1 MNKIYKLIW
10 NAREHAYVVTSEL
23 ARKSGKVVGVK
34 VLTLLGALALSA
46 NVASAAE
53 DLVISDKDKANGKD
67 IVFIGNI
74 DSDND
79 IDSPA
84 LPFEVFN
91 LKDGQNIR
99 VELERKGDLGSVWGL
114 NNGTGETTVN
124 IKGDVISSGNLFF
137 PSSVDPAE
145 STDENFLF
153 DDAVSMTNSEQATNL
168 TVNQEESSI
177 IKAKNTGIM
186 ASNNG
191 TGSTK
196 INIAGTIAA
205 TTAVYADSGE
215 KTQDVTITQSAPSK
229 IEGSVNG
236 IVVNNQGK
244 GATNID
250 IAGNVSST
258 GNATIPEDPENPD
271 SERYNSGSGIIAIN
285 NINATDLNITQSSA
299 TSLIQGG
306 ATGITASNS
315 GVGSTTITTAGK
327 VIADGIAENGI
338 GIAASN
344 TQTAKAIHINQ
355 TSGNIKGKEKGISA
369 SNFGQGNTEITT
381 AGNVTGNKD
390 AGIDVTNMNFDYPDT
405 ETRAET
411 KSKTDIIINQTAGSI
426 IGGTDGITA
435 VNETG
440 GKVSVTTAG
449 KVEGKTG
456 AGIQVVS
463 GTAPVSDIDESG
475 EDTSSAFALNK
486 KVATK
491 AGDENG
497 QAYLGGI
504 NIVQQ
509 SGEIKGVA
517 SGIDANNYES
527 GAVNIQVSGNVS
539 ATGTQF
545 QEADKPETEYGTGI
559 GINALNDGENTTDLN
574 ISQLAESSKIL
585 GTAGGISANNFG
597 KGSTTITTIGTVIA
611 TGPGEYGSGISAF
624 NGETANA
631 ITITQSTGEIKG
643 DQSGILATNTG
654 KGSTVITTAANVTGT
669 KGAGIQA
676 NNINWSDTGAKT
688 DIKVDQTAGNI
699 TGGTDGIIAVNAT
712 GGNIT
717 VGVAGKVTGGSGA
730 GIATNIPNGIVSYT
744 TEKTAGISNITL
756 NRGADVSAVS
766 GVAIIDGDND
776 ANVILNGG
784 SKVAGQINLGKG
796 NDTLTINNGSDISG
810 VTVLD
815 GGNDNDTGPDSSTD
829 KLYLNTS
836 MRGSSETSRNG
847 EVGIINWED
856 INLGESAKL
865 TLTGNL
871 NTQNLNIGSGSEL
884 KLDNVSNSAT
894 EDSAHEVAVKGNVK
908 NSGSINMVNGNGGD
922 RLTIQGN
929 YHGNKGSKL
938 LMEVTPKQNQA
949 DKLHI
954 TGDATGRTAIDFTDV
969 SGLGANTAGTKGVE
983 IVSAD
988 GKADGEVFTLL
999 RDHVDAGAYE
1009 YRLKKSEDNK
1019 WNLLSEKIPDTG
1031 NKTKP
1036 KTAYRREVPLLSA
1049 VGAQLRQADSL
1060 MLADMHKRI
1069 GATPAPDERK
1079 AWGRVIANRSDI
1091 RQSGVADVRSKG
1103 NYAGLQ
1109 LGSDV
1114 WTSNGLRVGG
1124 YLGYLHGNLDVDGFA
1139 SGVDGKVG
1147 KNSTKSYFLGAY
1159 GNYTRDSGTY
1169 LDVVLQGAR
1178 HNADIKPD
1186 NASNSKQKGH
1196 GITASVEVGQPFA
1209 LGSRSW
1215 KFEPQAQIMHQWL
1228 DLNDIDISGNTK
1240 VRQDHDNAWLFRL
1253 GGRLEGNYPVNK
1265 GVLRPYARLNFFY
1278 SPNGADT
1285 SSFATKAAS
1294 TTLRTGAS
1302 HANTEMAIG
1311 GSYEITDKVKAYGE
1325 IGHTWSN
1332 GNDAH
1337 VKSPVNGSV
1346 GLRVNW

>member
-1 MNKIYKLIW
+1 K
-10 NAREHAYVVTSEL
+10 
-23 ARKSGKVVGVK
+23 
-34 VLTLLGALALSA
+34 
-46 NVASAAE
+46 
-53 DLVISDKDKANGKD
+53 
-67 IVFIGNI
+67 
-74 DSDND
+74 
-79 IDSPA
+79 
-84 LPFEVFN
+84 
-91 LKDGQNIR
+91 
-99 VELERKGDLGSVWGL
+99 
-114 NNGTGETTVN
+114 
-124 IKGDVISSGNLFF
+124 
-137 PSSVDPAE
+137 
-145 STDENFLF
+145 
-153 DDAVSMTNSEQATNL
+153 
-168 TVNQEESSI
+168 
-177 IKAKNTGIM
+177 
-186 ASNNG
+186 
-191 TGSTK
+191 
-196 INIAGTIAA
+196 
-205 TTAVYADSGE
+205 
-215 KTQDVTITQSAPSK
+215 
-229 IEGSVNG
+229 
-236 IVVNNQGK
+236 
-244 GATNID
+244 
-250 IAGNVSST
+250 
-258 GNATIPEDPENPD
+258 
-271 SERYNSGSGIIAIN
+271 
-285 NINATDLNITQSSA
+285 
-299 TSLIQGG
+299 
-306 ATGITASNS
+306 
-315 GVGSTTITTAGK
+315 
-327 VIADGIAENGI
+327 
-338 GIAASN
+338 
-344 TQTAKAIHINQ
+344 
-355 TSGNIKGKEKGISA
+355 
-369 SNFGQGNTEITT
+369 TEIKVDQT
-381 AGNVTGNKD
+381 AGN
-390 AGIDVTNMNFDYPDT
+390 
-405 ETRAET
+405 
-411 KSKTDIIINQTAGSI
+411 I
-426 IGGTDGITA
+426 IGGTDGISLF
-435 VNETG
+435 NETG

-463 GTAPVSDIDESG
+463 GTAPVSDIDENG
-475 EDTSSAFALNK
+475 EDISSAFAVNK
-486 KVATK
+486 KAATK

-497 QAYLGGI
+497 QVSLGGI
-504 NIVQQ
+504 NVVQS
-509 SGEIKGVA
+509 SGEINGFA
-517 SGIDANNYES
+517 SGIDASNHES
-527 GAVNIQVSGNVS
+527 GATNIQVSGNVS

-545 QEADKPETEYGTGI
+545 QEAEEPEADKPETDKPKIEYGTGI
-559 GINALNDGENTTDLN
+559 GIIAVNDGKDTTDIN
-574 ISQLAESSKIL
+574 ISQLTESSKIE
-585 GTAGGISANNFG
+585 GTAGGISARNSG
-597 KGSTTITTIGTVIA
+597 SGSTTITTAGTVTA
-611 TGPGEYGSGISAF
+611 KGPGEYGSGISAF

-631 ITITQSTGEIKG
+631 ITITQSTGEING
-643 DQSGILATNTG
+643 DQSGILATNMG

-676 NNINWSDTGAKT
+676 NNISWNDTGAKT
-688 DIKVDQTAGNI
+688 EIKVDQTAGNI
-699 TGGTDGIIAVNAT
+699 IGGTDGISLFNETGGKVSVTTAGKVEGKTGAGIQVVSGTAPVSDIDENGEDISSAFAVNKKAATKAGDENGQVPLGGINVVQSSGEINGFASGIDASNHESGATNIQVSGNVSATGTEFKEAEKPETEQPETEQPETEKPEADKAKTEYGTGIGIIALNDGKNTTDLNISQLTESSKIEGTAGGISASNSGTGSTTITTAGTVIAKGPGELGSGISAINGETANGITITQSTGKIEGDQSGILAINEGKGSTVITTAANVTGTKGAGIQVNNKSKGTKTEIKVDQTAGNIIGGTDGISLFNET

-730 GIATNIPNGIVSYT
+730 GIATNITNSIVSST

-756 NRGADVSAVS
+756 NHGADVSAVS
-766 GVAIIDGDND
+766 GVAIIDGDNN

-815 GGNDNDTGPDSSTD
+815 GGNDNDTEPDSSTD

-836 MRGSSETSRNG
+836 LRGSSEISRNG
-847 EVGIINWED
+847 GIGIINWED
-856 INLGESAKL
+856 INLGESATL

-894 EDSAHEVAVKGNVK
+894 EDSLHEVAVKGNVK
-908 NSGSINMVNGNGGD
+908 NSGSINMVNGNVGD

-929 YHGNKGSKL
+929 YHGEKGSKL
-938 LMEVTPKQNQA
+938 LMEVTPEQNKA

-954 TGDATGRTAIDFTDV
+954 TGDATGTTAIDLTEV
-969 SGLGANTAGTKGVE
+969 SGLGENTAGTNGVE

-988 GKADGEVFTLL
+988 GKTDGEVFTLL

-1019 WNLLSEKIPDTG
+1019 WNLLSEKIQDTG
-1031 NKTKP
+1031 NQIKP
-1036 KTAYRREVPLLSA
+1036 KTTYRKEVPLLSA

-1091 RQSGVADVRSKG
+1091 RQNGVANVRSKG

-1114 WTSNGLRVGG
+1114 WTNNGLRVGG

-1139 SGVDGKVG
+1139 SGVVGKVG

-1159 GNYTRDSGTY
+1159 GNYTLDSGTY

-1209 LGSRSW
+1209 LGSSSW

-1228 DLNDIDISGNTK
+1228 DLNDINISGNTK
-1240 VRQDHDNAWLFRL
+1240 VKQDHDNAWLFRL

-1337 VKSPVNGSV
+1337 EKSPVNGSV

>member
-74 DSDND
+74 DSDNG
-79 IDSPA
+79 IGSPA

-99 VELERKGDLGSVWGL
+99 VELERKGDLGSIWGL

-137 PSSVDPAE
+137 PSSEDPAE

-285 NINATDLNITQSSA
+285 NKNATDLNITQSSVA
-299 TSLIQGG
+299 SLIQGG

-315 GVGSTTITTAGK
+315 GVGSTTITTAGT

-559 GINALNDGENTTDLN
+559 GINVLNDGENTTDLN

-597 KGSTTITTIGTVIA
+597 IGSTSITTVGTVIA

-631 ITITQSTGEIKG
+631 ITITQTRGEIKG
-643 DQSGILATNTG
+643 DQNGILATNTG

-699 TGGTDGIIAVNAT
+699 TGGTDGITAVNAT

-784 SKVAGQINLGKG
+784 AKVAGQINLGKG

-836 MRGSSETSRNG
+836 LRGSSESSRNG

-894 EDSAHEVAVKGNVK
+894 EDSPHEVAVKGNVK

-1036 KTAYRREVPLLSA
+1036 KTAYRKEVPLLSA

-1114 WTSNGLRVGG
+1114 WTNNGLRVGG

-1209 LGSRSW
+1209 LGSSSW

-1228 DLNDIDISGNTK
+1228 DLNDINVSGNTK
-1240 VRQDHDNAWLFRL
+1240 VKQDHDNAWLFRL

>member
-53 DLVISDKDKANGKD
+53 DLVISDKDKTNGKD

-74 DSDND
+74 DSDNG
-79 IDSPA
+79 IGSPA

-99 VELERKGDLGSVWGL
+99 VELERKGDLGSIWGL

-137 PSSVDPAE
+137 PSSEDPAE

-168 TVNQEESSI
+168 TINQEESSI

-299 TSLIQGG
+299 ASLIQGG

-315 GVGSTTITTAGK
+315 GVGSTTITTAGT

-435 VNETG
+435 VNETS

-836 MRGSSETSRNG
+836 LRGSSETSRNG

-894 EDSAHEVAVKGNVK
+894 EDSPHEVAVKGNVK

-1036 KTAYRREVPLLSA
+1036 KTAYRKEVPLLSA

-1069 GATPAPDERK
+1069 GATPAPHERK

-1186 NASNSKQKGH
+1186 NASDSKQKGH

-1209 LGSRSW
+1209 LGSSSW

-1228 DLNDIDISGNTK
+1228 DLNDINISGNTK

>member
-299 TSLIQGG
+299 ASLIQGG

-390 AGIDVTNMNFDYPDT
+390 AGIDVTNMHFDYPDT

-597 KGSTTITTIGTVIA
+597 IGSTSITTVGTVIA

-631 ITITQSTGEIKG
+631 ITITQTRGEIKG
-643 DQSGILATNTG
+643 DQNGILATNTG

-699 TGGTDGIIAVNAT
+699 TGGTDGISLVNAT

-717 VGVAGKVTGGSGA
+717 VSVAGKVTGGSGA

-836 MRGSSETSRNG
+836 LRGSSETSRNG

-894 EDSAHEVAVKGNVK
+894 EDSPHEVAVKGNVK

-1036 KTAYRREVPLLSA
+1036 KTAYRKEVPLLSA

-1209 LGSRSW
+1209 LGSSSW

-1228 DLNDIDISGNTK
+1228 DLNDINISGNTK

>member
-53 DLVISDKDKANGKD
+53 DLVISDKDKVNGED
-67 IVFIGNI
+67 TAFIGNI
-74 DSDND
+74 STGSAN
-79 IDSPA
+79 P
-84 LPFEVFN
+84 PFEFHG
-91 LKDGQNIR
+91 LADGQNIK
-99 VELERKGDLGSVWGL
+99 VELERKSKTGSVWGL
-114 NNGTGETTVN
+114 NDGTGEITVN
-124 IKGDVISSGNLFF
+124 IKGDVISSGNTVSL
-137 PSSVDPAE
+137 PPEADNSV
-145 STDENFLF
+145 TDGKRPFDNAISINNFER
-153 DDAVSMTNSEQATNL
+153 SKNL
-168 TVNQEESSI
+168 TVNQGEDSSI
-177 IKAKNTGIM
+177 KGKNTGIVT
-186 ASNNG
+186 SNSG
-191 TGSTK
+191 TGSTN
-196 INIAGTIAA
+196 IN
-205 TTAVYADSGE
+205 V
-215 KTQDVTITQSAPSK
+215 
-229 IEGSVNG
+229 
-236 IVVNNQGK
+236 
-244 GATNID
+244 
-250 IAGNVSST
+250 AGNVSST
-258 GNATIPEDPENPD
+258 GNITLPLEPDNPD

-285 NINATDLNITQSSA
+285 NKNATDLNITQSSA
-299 TSLIQGG
+299 ASLIQGG

-315 GVGSTTITTAGK
+315 GVGSTTITTAGT

-597 KGSTTITTIGTVIA
+597 IGSTSITTVGTVIA

-631 ITITQSTGEIKG
+631 ITITQTRGEIKG
-643 DQSGILATNTG
+643 DQNGILATNTG

-699 TGGTDGIIAVNAT
+699 TGGTDGITAVNAT

-784 SKVAGQINLGKG
+784 AKVAGQINLGKG

-836 MRGSSETSRNG
+836 LRGSSETSRNG

-856 INLGESAKL
+856 INLGESATL

-884 KLDNVSNSAT
+884 KLDNVSKTAS
-894 EDSAHEVAVKGNVK
+894 DDYLQEVTVKGNVK
-908 NSGSINMVNGNGGD
+908 NSGSINMVNGNVGD

-929 YHGNKGSKL
+929 YHGEKGSKL
-938 LMEVTPKQNQA
+938 LMEVTPEQNQA

-954 TGDATGRTAIDFTDV
+954 TGDATGTTAIDLTEV
-969 SGLGANTAGTKGVE
+969 SGLGNNTAGTNGVE

-988 GKADGEVFTLL
+988 GKTDGEVFTLL

-1031 NKTKP
+1031 NKIKP
-1036 KTAYRREVPLLSA
+1036 KTAYRKEVPLLSA

-1091 RQSGVADVRSKG
+1091 RQSGVAHVRSKG

-1114 WTSNGLRVGG
+1114 WTNNGLRVGG

-1186 NASNSKQKGH
+1186 NASDSKQKGH

-1209 LGSRSW
+1209 LGSSSW

-1228 DLNDIDISGNTK
+1228 DLNDINISGNTK
-1240 VRQDHDNAWLFRL
+1240 VKQDHDNAWLFRL